1 MADLARRAVGS
12 VGRAHVTYQIDAR
25 IAELQG
31 ALEKAPA
38 EDRAALHNDMG
49 NRFRDRYLATG
60 DLTDLDTAISHYQ
73 RAIALGAVSYGNGN
87 MSAALVDRY
96 THQGQLE
103 DLEAGIAAARTA
115 GEEADGPVE
124 RARHLGEPDQRAA
137 RVVLPDATRD
147 RPRRGDRERR
157 GGAAAR
163 AGGRARAHGGRGQP
177 GREPRGAGGRPRP
190 RDRAAH
196 DGRRVLAGR
205 FADAH
210 QDGRCPGHR
219 PVAGGAPAARPGD
232 VGRGWTVDRGAAPA
246 RGDGREGF
254 SCCGTPR
261 TTRSVGVWQ
270 TYQSDHRPETLE
282 QAIEALQKAVE
293 ESPEGGG
300 ERPAYL
306 NDLGI
311 ALSERPFVTGSA
323 QGLADAVGAW
333 VRALT
338 ELNESFAAV
347 PVAYKLGQQG
357 FSASLG
363 IAERAVSG
371 YLWLAEIMATD
382 AGRQRQLRNAM
393 WTAESTKSRLVTDLI
408 GRMGD
413 VPGPAGVDLERERA
427 LMAELRR
434 IDSAAMAG
442 ATDQAQNRE
451 QLRAE
456 LDQVWAGIAAT
467 GPEAERYVALRRG
480 GPLAWETNHRSGRPV
495 GPHHGARVDVPD
507 QPADAAVH
515 PALGR
520 RRPGRQRGRD
530 RPRGLAGRDAPVRA
544 RGDGA
549 AQPDVGQPAAAPVRG
564 GPAAPGRGGAG
575 GAGAAGLGTEA
586 AVVGGGRAY
595 GLAARGR
602 RADADCDGGRAGPV
616 AGAARPGPVTRSWGR
631 GDRQPDRRPAARRGG
646 GEGVAAMLVPT
657 RRGRTPPAGG
667 ASAGGGKRSSRQWA
681 AHARFARSACSTRDR
696 VRPTSADAPTSWP
709 SRSGSTCSSCP
720 AARPGSP
727 SHSAA
732 TSSPA

>member
-124 RARHLGEPDQRAA
+124 RARHLANLTNALHELFYRTRRETDLDEAIASGEEALRLAPEGEP
-137 RVVLPDATRD
+137 
-147 RPRRGDRERR
+147 EHM
-157 GGAAAR
+157 AAAVNLAVSLAEREDGLAR
-163 AGGRARAHGGRGQP
+163 AIELLTTAAAFWPAGSPMHTRTVGALATARLQAVRRQLDPAMSVEDRRSIAELRQLAATAAKGSPLRHSAYHSIGRA
-177 GREPRGAGGRPRP
+177 
-190 RDRAAH
+190 
-196 DGRRVLAGR
+196 L
-205 FADAH
+205 
-210 QDGRCPGHR
+210 
-219 PVAGGAPAARPGD
+219 
-232 VGRGWTVDRGAAPA
+232 
-246 RGDGREGF
+246 
-254 SCCGTPR
+254 
-261 TTRSVGVWQ
+261 WQ

-333 VRALT
+333 VRALA

-480 GPLAWETNHRSGRPV
+480 GPLAWETI
-495 GPHHGARVDVPD
+495 
-507 QPADAAVH
+507 
-515 PALGR
+515 
-520 RRPGRQRGRD
+520 
-530 RPRGLAGRDAPVRA
+530 
-544 RGDGA
+544 
-549 AQPDVGQPAAAPVRG
+549 
-564 GPAAPGRGGAG
+564 
-575 GAGAAGLGTEA
+575 T
-586 AVVGGGRAY
+586 
-595 GLAARGR
+595 GLAARSGPTTALVSMFLTNQR
-602 RADADCDGGRAGPV
+602 TLLFILRSGADAPV
-616 AGAARPGPVTRSWGR
+616 VSEVEIDREGWLDVMRRFEREVTARRSQTWDSRLRPLFEAARPHLDGVERVVLAPQAWGLKL
-631 GDRQPDRRPAARRGG
+631 PWSV
-646 GEGVAAMLVPT
+646 VAE
-657 RRGRTPPAGG
+657 RTAWRH
-667 ASAGGGKRSSRQWA
+667 AGGGRCRS
-681 AHARFARSACSTRDR
+681 
-696 VRPTSADAPTSWP
+696 
-709 SRSGSTCSSCP
+709 
-720 AARPGSP
+720 
-727 SHSAA
+727 
-732 TSSPA
+732 